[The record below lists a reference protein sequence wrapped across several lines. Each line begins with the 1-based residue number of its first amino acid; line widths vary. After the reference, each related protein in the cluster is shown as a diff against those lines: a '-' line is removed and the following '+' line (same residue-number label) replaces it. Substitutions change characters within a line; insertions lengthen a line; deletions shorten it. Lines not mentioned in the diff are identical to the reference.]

1 MRAEDVLGLMIP
13 VTFVLF
19 LVTER
24 LFPRRQYPPIR
35 FWNLIGF
42 VGLIVTGLIATT
54 LPLMLPASWTQHHLF
69 DGAKL
74 GMVGSILIAYP
85 LTALG
90 SALLHRAFHDFHPLW
105 LMGHQLHHSP
115 TRLDIPGSMFFHP
128 MDIAFQVAPSTLV
141 SVFLLGLDPVA
152 AGIVGYIAAFYG
164 MFQHWN
170 VRTPRWLGYII
181 QRPESHGLHHE
192 LGVHARNYS
201 DFPLWD
207 MVMGTFEN
215 PDTFDGDVGFAG
227 TARARIGAML
237 LFQDVN
243 ASPSQAAG
251 SSGAALAM
259 RSDA

>member
-1 MRAEDVLGLMIP
+1 MKAEDMLGLLIP
-13 VTFVLF
+13 VTFILF

-24 LFPRRQYPPIR
+24 LFPRRSYPPIR

-42 VGLIVTGLIATT
+42 LGLILTGVIST
-54 LPLMLPASWTQHHLF
+54 LLPMLLPESWTRHHLF
-69 DGAKL
+69 NFSGL
-74 GMVGSILIAYP
+74 GIVGSVIVAYP

-90 SALLHRAFHDFHPLW
+90 SALLHRAFHEFHPLW
-105 LMGHQLHHSP
+105 LLGHQLHHSP
-115 TRLDIPGSMFFHP
+115 KRLDIPGSVFFHP
-128 MDIAFQVAPSTLV
+128 TDIALQTAPATIV

-152 AGIVGYIAAFYG
+152 AGAVGFVSAFYG

-192 LGVHARNYS
+192 LGIHGRNYS

-207 MVMGTFEN
+207 MLMGTFVN
-215 PDTFDGDVGFAG
+215 PDTFDGEVGFAG
-227 TARARIGAML
+227 NAPARIGAML

-243 ASPSQAAG
+243 ASQ
-251 SSGAALAM
+251 
-259 RSDA
+259 SDAPQTST